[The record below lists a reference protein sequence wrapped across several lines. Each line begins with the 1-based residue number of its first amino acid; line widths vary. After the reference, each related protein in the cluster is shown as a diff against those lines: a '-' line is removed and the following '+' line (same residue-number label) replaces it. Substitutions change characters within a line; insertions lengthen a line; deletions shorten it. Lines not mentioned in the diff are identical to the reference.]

1 MSSTDHKAVIEAT
14 FRESYAMVLSRLA
27 TRFRDIELAEEA
39 VQDALVEALRT
50 WPEKGIPDNPP
61 GWISTVAQRR
71 GIDRIRRQATL
82 MRKTSI
88 LAGYEKAERDS
99 PPEVV
104 SNVTLG
110 DDRLQML
117 FACCHPSLSTDKQV
131 ALTLR
136 TVGGLTT
143 FEIAHAFLVPEATM
157 AQRLVRAKS
166 KIRDAAIPF
175 RVPTGHDLVDRLPA
189 VLAVVY
195 LVFNEGYFATTGDD
209 LLRAD
214 LAESAIGLGAV
225 MSDLMPDEP
234 EVIGLHS
241 LMLLQHSRRD
251 ARVDDMGRLVL
262 LRDQDRLR
270 WDQRAIDVGL
280 DYLERAR
287 RLGRTGPYQ
296 LQAEIAAQHA
306 IAPSTEETDR
316 ARIVELYDRLT
327 AIYPAPV
334 VRLNRAVAVFEAHGP
349 NEGLDA
355 LSDLAADLGEY
366 HAFHLAR
373 SEMMRQL
380 GDEAGA
386 RTALDRALSLTV
398 NETERRFLEDRG
410 AL

>member
-1 MSSTDHKAVIEAT
+1 MSSTDHKTVIEAT
-14 FRESYAMVLSRLA
+14 FRESYAVVLSGLA
-27 TRFRDIELAEEA
+27 TRFRDIGLAEDA
-39 VQDALVEALRT
+39 LQDALVEALRS

-61 GWISTVAQRR
+61 GWISAVAQRR

-82 MRKTSI
+82 SRKTSI
-88 LAGYEKAERDS
+88 LAGYEKAQHDS

-104 SNVTLG
+104 SDVALG

-143 FEIAHAFLVPEATM
+143 LEIAHAFLVPEPTM

-175 RVPTGHDLVDRLPA
+175 RVPSGPDLVDRLSA

-209 LLRAD
+209 LVRAD

-234 EVIGLHS
+234 EVLGLHS

-251 ARVDDMGRLVL
+251 TRVDEGGRLVL
-262 LRDQDRLR
+262 LRDQDRSR
-270 WDQRAIDVGL
+270 WDRDAIDAGL
-280 DYLERAR
+280 EYLGRAR
-287 RLGRTGPYQ
+287 RLGRPGPYV

-306 IAPSTEETDR
+306 IASSSDTTDR

-327 AIYPAPV
+327 AAHPAPV
-334 VRLNRAVAVFEAHGP
+334 VRLNRAVAVFEAYGAE
-349 NEGLDA
+349 EGLAA
-355 LSDLAADLGEY
+355 LGDLASELDGY

-373 SEMMRQL
+373 SEMLRES
-380 GDEAGA
+380 GNEAEA
-386 RTALDRALSLTV
+386 RKALDRALSLTV
-398 NETERRFLEDRG
+398 NETERRFLEDRA

>member
-1 MSSTDHKAVIEAT
+1 MSSTDHKTVIEAT
-14 FRESYAMVLSRLA
+14 FRESYAVVLSGLA
-27 TRFRDIELAEEA
+27 TRFRDIELAEDA
-39 VQDALVEALRT
+39 LQDALVEALRS

-61 GWISTVAQRR
+61 GWISAVAQRR

-82 MRKTSI
+82 SRKTSI
-88 LAGYEKAERDS
+88 LAGYEKAEHDS

-104 SNVTLG
+104 SDLALG

-143 FEIAHAFLVPEATM
+143 LEIAHAFLVPEPTM

-175 RVPTGHDLVDRLPA
+175 RVPTGPDLVDRLSA

-209 LLRAD
+209 LVRAD

-225 MSDLMPDEP
+225 MSDLMSDEP
-234 EVIGLHS
+234 EVLGLHS

-251 ARVDDMGRLVL
+251 TRVDEAGRLVL
-262 LRDQDRLR
+262 LRDQDRSQ
-270 WDQRAIDVGL
+270 WDQDAMEAGL
-280 DYLERAR
+280 QLLERAR
-287 RLGRTGPYQ
+287 RLGRPGPYV

-306 IAPSTEETDR
+306 IASSSDTTDR

-327 AIYPAPV
+327 AAHPAPV
-334 VRLNRAVAVFEAHGP
+334 VRLNRAVAVFEAYGAG
-349 NEGLDA
+349 EGLDA
-355 LSDLAADLGEY
+355 LGDLASELDEY

-373 SEMMRQL
+373 SEMLREL
-380 GDEAGA
+380 GNEAEA
-386 RTALDRALSLTV
+386 RMALDRALSLTV
-398 NETERRFLEDRG
+398 NETERRFLEDRA

>member
-1 MSSTDHKAVIEAT
+1 MSSTDHKTVIEAT
-14 FRESYAMVLSRLA
+14 FRESYAVVLSGLA
-27 TRFRDIELAEEA
+27 TRFRDIELAEDA
-39 VQDALVEALRT
+39 LQDALVEALRS

-61 GWISTVAQRR
+61 GWISAVAHRR

-82 MRKTSI
+82 SRKTSI
-88 LAGYEKAERDS
+88 LAGYEKAEHDS

-104 SNVTLG
+104 SDAALG

-143 FEIAHAFLVPEATM
+143 VEIAHAFLVPEPTM

-175 RVPTGHDLVDRLPA
+175 RVPTGPDLVGRLSA

-195 LVFNEGYFATTGDD
+195 LVFNEGYFATTGDE
-209 LLRAD
+209 LVRAD

-225 MSDLMPDEP
+225 MSHLMPDEP
-234 EVIGLHS
+234 EVLGLHS
-241 LMLLQHSRRD
+241 LMLLQHSRRH
-251 ARVDDMGRLVL
+251 ARVDEAGRLVL
-262 LRDQDRLR
+262 LRDQDRSR
-270 WDQRAIDVGL
+270 WDRGGIDGGL
-280 DYLERAR
+280 EFLERAR
-287 RLGRTGPYQ
+287 RLGRAGPYR

-306 IAPSTEETDR
+306 IASSSDATDR
-316 ARIVELYDRLT
+316 ARIVELYDLLT
-327 AIYPAPV
+327 ATHPAPV
-334 VRLNRAVAVFEAHGP
+334 VRLNRAVAVFEAYGAE
-349 NEGLDA
+349 EGLDA
-355 LSDLAADLGEY
+355 LGDLASELDSY

-373 SEMMRQL
+373 SEMLREL
-380 GDEAGA
+380 GDEAEA
-386 RTALDRALSLTV
+386 RMALDRALSLTV
-398 NETERRFLEDRG
+398 NETERRFLEDRA

>member
-1 MSSTDHKAVIEAT
+1 MSSTDHKTVIEAT
-14 FRESYAMVLSRLA
+14 FRESYAVVLSGLA
-27 TRFRDIELAEEA
+27 TRFRDIELAEDA
-39 VQDALVEALRT
+39 LQDALVEALRS

-61 GWISTVAQRR
+61 GWISAVAQRR
-71 GIDRIRRQATL
+71 GIDRLRRQATL
-82 MRKTSI
+82 LKKTSI
-88 LAGYEKAERDS
+88 LAGYEKVEHES

-104 SNVTLG
+104 SDVDLG

-143 FEIAHAFLVPEATM
+143 FEIAHAFLVPEPTM

-175 RVPTGHDLVDRLPA
+175 RVPTGPDLVDRLSA

-209 LLRAD
+209 LVRAD

-234 EVIGLHS
+234 EVLGLQS

-251 ARVDDMGRLVL
+251 ARVDELGRLVL
-262 LRDQDRLR
+262 LRDQDRSR
-270 WDQRAIDVGL
+270 WDPGAVSAGL
-280 DYLERAR
+280 EFLERAR
-287 RLGRTGPYQ
+287 RLGPPGSYV

-306 IAPSTEETDR
+306 IASSSDATDR
-316 ARIVELYDRLT
+316 VRIVELYDRLT
-327 AIYPAPV
+327 AAHPAPV
-334 VRLNRAVAVFEAHGP
+334 IRLNRAVAVFEAYGAE
-349 NEGLDA
+349 EGLDA
-355 LSDLAADLGEY
+355 LGDLASELDDY

-373 SEMMRQL
+373 SEMLREL
-380 GDEAGA
+380 GNEADA
-386 RTALDRALSLTV
+386 RTALDRALALTV
-398 NETERRFLEDRG
+398 NETERRFLEDR
-410 AL
+410 ATL

>member
-1 MSSTDHKAVIEAT
+1 MSSTDHKTVIEAT
-14 FRESYAMVLSRLA
+14 FRESYAVVLSGLA
-27 TRFRDIELAEEA
+27 TRFRDIELAEDA
-39 VQDALVEALRT
+39 LQDALVEALRS

-61 GWISTVAQRR
+61 GWISAVAQRR
-71 GIDRIRRQATL
+71 GIDRVRRQATL
-82 MRKTSI
+82 SRKTSI
-88 LAGYEKAERDS
+88 LAGYEKAEHDS

-104 SNVTLG
+104 SDVTLG

-143 FEIAHAFLVPEATM
+143 FEIAHAFLVPEPTM

-175 RVPTGHDLVDRLPA
+175 RVPTGPDLVHRLSA

-209 LLRAD
+209 LVRAD

-225 MSDLMPDEP
+225 ISDLMPDEP
-234 EVIGLHS
+234 EVLGLHS

-251 ARVDDMGRLVL
+251 ARVDEMGRLVL
-262 LRDQDRLR
+262 LRDQDRSR
-270 WDQRAIDVGL
+270 WHRDAIDAGL
-280 DYLERAR
+280 EFLERSR
-287 RLGRTGPYQ
+287 RLGHPGPYV

-306 IAPSTEETDR
+306 TASSSEATDR
-316 ARIVELYDRLT
+316 ARIVELYNRLT

-334 VRLNRAVAVFEAHGP
+334 VRLNRAVAVFEAYGAE
-349 NEGLDA
+349 EGLDA
-355 LSDLAADLGEY
+355 LGDLTSELDDY

-373 SEMMRQL
+373 SEMLREL
-380 GDEAGA
+380 GNEAEA
-386 RTALDRALSLTV
+386 RMALDRALSLTV
-398 NETERRFLEDRG
+398 NETERRFLEDRA